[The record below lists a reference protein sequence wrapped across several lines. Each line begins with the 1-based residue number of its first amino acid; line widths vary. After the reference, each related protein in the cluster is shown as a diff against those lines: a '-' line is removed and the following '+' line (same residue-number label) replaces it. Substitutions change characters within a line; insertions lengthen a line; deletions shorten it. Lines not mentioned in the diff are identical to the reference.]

1 MTENEIR
8 SKEANPFFTDHF
20 PKSIASKADD
30 GAIPLT
36 DPTIGLTEE
45 DSDELQDLLNKRGAE
60 IADGLYNWDGLLA
73 WKQAE
78 SDLQSGDLGR
88 IMKATA
94 NIFGD
99 EFDDV
104 KRILGGDVKRIFNA
118 FGWMLSL
125 VNKDG
130 VSGK

>member
-1 MTENEIR
+1 MTNNEIR
-8 SKEANPFFTDHF
+8 SKEENPFLADHF
-20 PKSIASKADD
+20 PKSIASEADNS
-30 GAIPLT
+30 ASPLT

-45 DSDELQDLLNKRGAE
+45 DAGELQDLLNKRGAE
-60 IADGLYNWDGLLA
+60 IADGLYNWDGLIA
-73 WKQAE
+73 WKRAE

-88 IMKATA
+88 IMDATA
-94 NIFGD
+94 SIFGD

-104 KRILGGDVKRIFNA
+104 KRLLNGDVKRIFNA